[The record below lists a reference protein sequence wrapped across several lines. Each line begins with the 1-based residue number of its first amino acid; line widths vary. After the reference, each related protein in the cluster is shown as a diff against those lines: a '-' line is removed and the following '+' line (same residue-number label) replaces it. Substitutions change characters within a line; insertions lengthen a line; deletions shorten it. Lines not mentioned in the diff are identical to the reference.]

1 MRHSPTLLAL
11 AGTAAVFFGST
22 GLRAADA
29 ELAGEDTQFLAEAI
43 RDGMTE
49 VELGKMA
56 ADKASSPEVKQFGQR
71 MVQDHG
77 KANQQL
83 MELATKH
90 KIEAD
95 GTYGTPPLRAD
106 QTKAPTAEDMAK
118 LSGKEFDRTYAKMMV
133 DDHKKAVA
141 LFKEQA
147 EKGED
152 AEVRKAAATTLPTL
166 EEHLQMA
173 EKLAGEVGASQ

>member
-1 MRHSPTLLAL
+1 
-11 AGTAAVFFGST
+11 
-22 GLRAADA
+22 
-29 ELAGEDTQFLAEAI
+29 
-43 RDGMTE
+43 
-49 VELGKMA
+49 
-56 ADKASSPEVKQFGQR
+56 
-71 MVQDHG
+71 
-77 KANQQL
+77 
-83 MELATKH
+83 
-90 KIEAD
+90 
-95 GTYGTPPLRAD
+95 
-106 QTKAPTAEDMAK
+106 MAK

-152 AEVRKAAATTLPTL
+152 AEVRQAAATTLPTL